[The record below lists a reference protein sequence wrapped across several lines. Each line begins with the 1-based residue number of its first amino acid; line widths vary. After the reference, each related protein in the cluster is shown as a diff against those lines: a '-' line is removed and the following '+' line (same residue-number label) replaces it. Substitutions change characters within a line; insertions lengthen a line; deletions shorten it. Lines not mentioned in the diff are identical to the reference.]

1 MQEYEILGEYL
12 YGMRRVRMLDGSGYA
27 YQKRGENLTDG
38 EILPY
43 RFEMNFDFSRCFGR
57 GILKEGEIVY
67 ISCDGKCSRQP
78 YSMPTTNINSKCSLR
93 LVGLREGKSYFDI
106 NKKDLIDLDFVDAKP
121 FNGNIAATRKS
132 VHEGWKLMREDLS
145 YLPYEFATAPKFY
158 SGEPEI
164 VKMYKGDK
172 YMFIDTDHV
181 ISEENILSE
190 DEAKLKL
197 KEARRRIR
205 EEEKAR
211 REQKLAE
218 DDQG

>member
-27 YQKRGENLTDG
+27 YQKRGENMTDG

-43 RFEMNFDFSRCFGR
+43 RFELNFDFSRGFGR
-57 GILKEGEIVY
+57 GILRGGDLLY
-67 ISCDGKCSRQP
+67 ISCNGGSSRCP
-78 YSMPTTNINSKCSLR
+78 YSMVATTINSDCSLR
-93 LVGLREGKSYFDI
+93 LVMLREGKSYFDI

-121 FNGNIAATRKS
+121 FNGNIAATRLS
-132 VHEGWKLMREDLS
+132 INEGWKLMREDLS

-158 SGEPEI
+158 SGEPET
-164 VKMYKGDK
+164 VKMYNSDK

-181 ISEENILSE
+181 ISEDNILSE
-190 DEAKLKL
+190 EDAKIKL
-197 KEARRRIR
+197 KEAKKRIR
-205 EEEKAR
+205 EEKAR